1 MSFSTKTAL
10 LALSVAGASALFC
23 CCVNKDYD
31 LTKDFDKS
39 ITFEGDISAP
49 VGNSETIRICDL
61 LNIDSENMG
70 MLDVDS
76 NGDYSLN
83 FSGSTSGTTFS
94 VPSIS
99 ITKDLVNEGG
109 FQANIDRASLLSKM
123 GIISQDTPIPS
134 GLTATHRI
142 EASSTPINI
151 DESVPEE
158 ITDIK
163 AVTGQAL
170 GAITFQTNVSK
181 ATVTGL
187 TIDFPDYLS
196 LYVDADN
203 SGIGYSFDKT
213 NNILTLNP
221 FEITKTLKSL
231 KLEITDIDFNKIP
244 SGQGFIA
251 DESKIYVNDGILI
264 SDADVKILSDDLG
277 TSYSDIPEKIEINL
291 SLKIGSVDID
301 NATVKVSPSIY
312 IEPERIY
319 VGEYPNFLKSN
330 ESVLDLY
337 DPHITL
343 EVGNSSPIPF
353 SLNADIKSYSDE
365 AESTVH
371 VGNKDSATNDIKI
384 NADGNTSIFI
394 SRTGK
399 GVPDGYTDIVVPNL
413 SDLVKKLPKQIG
425 IDNIDV
431 TASDEFITLKTGE
444 DYSFYCSYSVSAPLS
459 FGKDLQ
465 FAYTKDFTG
474 WSEVFEYEDS
484 KLSVKDAVINFNL
497 VNTIPLG
504 INIFVSAID
513 KDAAPI
519 PTISVSSEGITSAGT
534 IENPSRNPMKFTFKG
549 TAEDMSNMDGIR
561 LAFSA
566 SGADNDAVGVCLNEK
581 QGIKLEDMKL
591 RMQGTYSTS
600 IN

>member
-1 MSFSTKTAL
+1 M
-10 LALSVAGASALFC
+10 
-23 CCVNKDYD
+23 
-31 LTKDFDKS
+31 
-39 ITFEGDISAP
+39 
-49 VGNSETIRICDL
+49 
-61 LNIDSENMG
+61 
-70 MLDVDS
+70 
-76 NGDYSLN
+76 
-83 FSGSTSGTTFS
+83 
-94 VPSIS
+94 
-99 ITKDLVNEGG
+99 
-109 FQANIDRASLLSKM
+109 
-123 GIISQDTPIPS
+123 
-134 GLTATHRI
+134 
-142 EASSTPINI
+142 
-151 DESVPEE
+151 
-158 ITDIK
+158 
-163 AVTGQAL
+163 
-170 GAITFQTNVSK
+170 
-181 ATVTGL
+181 
-187 TIDFPDYLS
+187 
-196 LYVDADN
+196 
-203 SGIGYSFDKT
+203 
-213 NNILTLNP
+213 
-221 FEITKTLKSL
+221 
-231 KLEITDIDFNKIP
+231 
-244 SGQGFIA
+244 
-251 DESKIYVNDGILI
+251 
-264 SDADVKILSDDLG
+264 
-277 TSYSDIPEKIEINL
+277 
-291 SLKIGSVDID
+291 
-301 NATVKVSPSIY
+301 
-312 IEPERIY
+312 
-319 VGEYPNFLKSN
+319 
-330 ESVLDLY
+330 
-337 DPHITL
+337 
-343 EVGNSSPIPF
+343 
-353 SLNADIKSYSDE
+353 
-365 AESTVH
+365 H